1 MQISIRKFSEQDV
14 PKKVQWINDPRNN
27 RYLHYDLPLEEEKTR
42 QWFFKNRD
50 RTDRY
55 DAVIEMDGEPVGV
68 IGLLSIDHTNRKA
81 EYYITLGE
89 EKALGKGVAAQATR
103 LLLQYAFETLHL
115 SKVYLYTETENHS
128 AQRLFE
134 RVGFRREGM
143 LKNDLFS
150 RGRFVDRYVYG
161 LTSTQYSGKQTPSRN
176 GTPIQ
181 SLGEWHGNQL
191 FVKRDDLLPFSFG
204 GNKTRKAFLFFQE
217 IDRGD
222 YDTVVTYGS
231 GSSNHCRVVA
241 NMAAQRGMPCRIIA
255 PLEASKETF
264 NSAMMHLFGA
274 EITLCP
280 VEEVS
285 ETIEKTL
292 DDLRAKGR
300 KPYFIP
306 GGGHG
311 NPGTQAYVDCYE
323 EITDYEKA
331 TGIHF
336 DSIFLASGTG
346 TTQAGLVCGGLL
358 HHDDRK
364 IIGISIA
371 RRNPRGRQVV
381 IDSVKDYLKA
391 VSVEAEAVE
400 EHVIFLDDYVL
411 SGYGSYNEEI
421 SDTIRRVMR
430 KSGIALN
437 ATYTGKAFWGME
449 QHLKRSGIQ
458 DANIL
463 FIHTGG
469 DPLYFDWLRS
479 ENP

>member
-1 MQISIRKFSEQDV
+1 VKISIRKFSEQDV

-27 RYLHYDLPLEEEKTR
+27 RYLHYDLPLEEGKTL
-42 QWFFKNRD
+42 QWFLRNKD

-68 IGLLSIDHTNRKA
+68 IGLLSIDPVNRKA

-89 EKALGKGVAAQATR
+89 EKALGKGVAAEASR
-103 LLLQYAFETLHL
+103 LLLTYAFEELKL
-115 SKVYLYTETENHS
+115 SRVYLYTETENDS

-143 LKNDLFS
+143 LKNDLFV
-150 RGRFVDRYVYG
+150 RGKYVDRYVYG
-161 LTSTQYSGKQTPSRN
+161 LTNTHFSIRQPVLQT

-181 SLGEWHGNQL
+181 ALGQWQGNQL
-191 FVKRDDLLPFSFG
+191 YIKRDDLLPFSFG

-217 IDRGD
+217 IDRDG

-231 GSSNHCRVVA
+231 GSSNHCRVIA
-241 NMAAQRGMPCRIIA
+241 NMAAQRGMPCRIIS
-255 PLEASKETF
+255 PLEASEETF
-264 NSAMMHLFGA
+264 NSAMMRLFGA
-274 EITLCP
+274 EIAVYP
-280 VEEVS
+280 VEQIS
-285 ETIEKTL
+285 SAIEQTL
-292 DDLRAKGR
+292 DDLRAQGR

-311 NPGTQAYVDCYE
+311 HLGTQAYVECYE
-323 EITDYEKA
+323 EIAAHEKA
-331 TGIHF
+331 NGVHF

-346 TTQAGLVCGGLL
+346 TTQAGLVCGQIL

-364 IIGISIA
+364 IIGVSIA

-381 IDSVKDYLKA
+381 LDSVKDYLHSLSCEDKSA
-391 VSVEAEAVE
+391 E

-411 SGYGSYNEEI
+411 SGYGSYSEEV
-421 SDTIRRVMR
+421 SDTIRRVMC
-430 KSGIALN
+430 KTGVALN
-437 ATYTGKAFWGME
+437 AVYTGKAFWGME
-449 QHLKRSGIQ
+449 QHLKRSGVQ
-458 DANIL
+458 GANIL
-463 FIHTGG
+463 FLHTGG